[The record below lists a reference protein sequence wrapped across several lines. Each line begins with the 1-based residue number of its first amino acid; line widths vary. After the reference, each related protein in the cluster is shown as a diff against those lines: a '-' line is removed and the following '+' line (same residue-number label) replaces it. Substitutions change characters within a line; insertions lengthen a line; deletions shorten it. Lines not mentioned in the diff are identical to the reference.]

1 MSDTS
6 NEGSLG
12 SDEPG
17 HGPETPPEY
26 QLPPTLSWPK
36 HYLLLW
42 GVSRP
47 LMVSPVCFL
56 GYICLQLLLG
66 TPVTPACPCW
76 IHLALMLFLIGLVL
90 DRVLRHKRLVHIE
103 QVVDRSEVEARIQ
116 EARNI
121 RSRLSIRKD
130 GQLEE
135 RPADINKLK
144 ENVDQEVQR
153 LKCIGPAAWTAYQ
166 ALILDRLLIDFL
178 PIEDLKARATS
189 YLAELEDYAE
199 GDTVPYNSRLFTQW
213 QATINEDIKAI
224 DNCKNDKEK
233 QDCIADKLRADL
245 RSLLE
250 HVASYESDW
259 ARGKTIVTGIRICA
273 SAAVLVFV
281 LMGLLGVIYD
291 APSPF
296 WPRLGILQWGFLGTA
311 GALTGV
317 LNSLRDSNEVE
328 VGDTRGVQVLWR
340 TVLGAILGF
349 VAGILIVSA
358 LAGGLIESGSAVPDL
373 VKMANKDIYL
383 SIAWAIAAGMGF
395 QSVFQRVN
403 TAVGS

>member
-1 MSDTS
+1 M
-6 NEGSLG
+6 
-12 SDEPG
+12 
-17 HGPETPPEY
+17 
-26 QLPPTLSWPK
+26 
-36 HYLLLW
+36 
-42 GVSRP
+42 
-47 LMVSPVCFL
+47 
-56 GYICLQLLLG
+56 
-66 TPVTPACPCW
+66 
-76 IHLALMLFLIGLVL
+76 L

-135 RPADINKLK
+135 RPADLNKLK
-144 ENVDQEVQR
+144 ENVDHEVQR

-178 PIEDLKARATS
+178 PIDDLKARATS

-199 GDTVPYNSRLFTQW
+199 GDAVPYNSRLFTQW
-213 QATINEDIKAI
+213 QATINEGIKAI
-224 DNCKNDKEK
+224 ENCKNDKEK

-317 LNSLRDSNEVE
+317 LNGLRDSNEVE

-358 LAGGLIESGSAVPDL
+358 LAGGLIETGSAVPDL
-373 VKMANKDIYL
+373 VKMDNKDIYL